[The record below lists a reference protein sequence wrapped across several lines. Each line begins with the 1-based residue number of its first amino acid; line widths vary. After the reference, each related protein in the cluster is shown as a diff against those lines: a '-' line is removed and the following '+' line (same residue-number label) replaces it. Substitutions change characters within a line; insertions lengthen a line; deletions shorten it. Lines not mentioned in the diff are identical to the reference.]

1 MHVCCHGRTW
11 TERTRNTGLSA
22 VPSPM
27 WIRFPTASPVVGMA
41 YLMDG
46 RVGPSGYGAGLAS
59 YVANSTHFNPPSEQ
73 YGPPYGTTFYLNGG
87 AAQNM
92 TTNLL
97 TKVQNVLNTWHH
109 VTVVLT
115 STISDARWAIGTYFD
130 GTIGSNVIVG
140 RVTVYSTALG
150 QADNAQNYNAGF

>member
-1 MHVCCHGRTW
+1 
-11 TERTRNTGLSA
+11 
-22 VPSPM
+22 M

-73 YGPPYGTTFYLNGG
+73 YGPPYGTTFYLDGG
-87 AAQNM
+87 TAQNI
-92 TTNLL
+92 TTKLL
-97 TKVQNVLNTWHH
+97 AKVQNVLNTWHH